1 MTDELETLVARVRK
15 SRKYRHV
22 SPSLIRHV
30 GARELAI
37 RPRLKEAVKATKRK
51 LHQVGAAYWETAVD
65 FDQVLQ
71 TLRSAHGDQAAF
83 RAACRQVMARH
94 SSTRER
100 LPILEA
106 FYGTTLAGLPHIGT
120 VLDVAC
126 GLNPLAWP
134 WMPFGHEV
142 RYLACDVYV
151 DMIDFM
157 AQFMALAGIQGEA
170 FVCDVVGAPEALPS
184 QPLDLVLLLKSV
196 PCLDQLHESAVSRL
210 LDTINTRY
218 WLISFPV
225 QSLGGRGKG
234 MMATYSDRFQ
244 ALALGRH
251 WTWQRFELETELA
264 FLVEVVNDEV
274 PGTLV

>member
-1 MTDELETLVARVRK
+1 MTDELERLVARVQQ

-22 SPSLIRHV
+22 SPSLIRYI
-30 GARELAI
+30 GARDLAV

-65 FDQVLQ
+65 FEQALQ
-71 TLRSAHGDQAAF
+71 TLHSAHGDEDAF
-83 RAACRQVMARH
+83 RDACRQVMALH
-94 SSTRER
+94 SSTQER

-106 FYGTTLAGLPHIGT
+106 FYTTTLAGLPDVGI

-134 WMPFGHEV
+134 WMPFSHEV
-142 RYLACDVYV
+142 RYLACDVYA

-170 FVCDVVGAPEALPS
+170 FVCDVVGAPEALPP

-234 MMATYSDRFQ
+234 MVATYSERFQ
-244 ALALGRH
+244 ALAQGRP

-264 FLVEVVNDEV
+264 FLVEEVGDEV
-274 PGTLV
+274 PGT